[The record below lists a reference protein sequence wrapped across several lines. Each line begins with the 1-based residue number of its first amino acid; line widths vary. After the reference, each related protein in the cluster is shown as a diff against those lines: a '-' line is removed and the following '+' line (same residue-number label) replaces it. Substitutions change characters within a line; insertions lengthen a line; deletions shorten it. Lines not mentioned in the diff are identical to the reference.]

1 MSGGSRPGPGTLLAA
16 ALAALLCA
24 LTAYVT
30 AAAAAEPPRPSLRV
44 SAAAA
49 WSPLPGSAP
58 TVTVSPV
65 GSMAVAA
72 GPGDTLATIATSDAA
87 VVRPIASVAKT
98 MTALVLLDQHP
109 LAPGAAGP
117 AITITAVDVADYR
130 AIAAHG
136 GSVAPVSVGEVLS
149 ERQLLLALM
158 LPSANNLALTAAR
171 WAAGTV
177 SAFVARLDARAA
189 SLGMRDTHFADP
201 DGLSAATTSTAAD
214 LLRLAAVVV
223 ATPALVEI
231 VSTRSVTLPGDVVLP
246 TLDRLL
252 ETEPGWIG
260 IKTGWTPEAG
270 GCLLFAARR
279 TPPAAGVAVTVVG
292 AVLGQPPD
300 AAADPQHPELG
311 TALRAA
317 AAAVDTAVAGYRPV
331 TLRPDAAP
339 LTARLAVPWSA
350 GTAVIATGPAV
361 DVVLRGG
368 DAVAISVVAGAPR
381 APVAAGTVVG
391 TVLVTEGVTVVAR
404 WALVAAAALPGPD
417 LGWRLANRV

>member
-1 MSGGSRPGPGTLLAA
+1 
-16 ALAALLCA
+16 
-24 LTAYVT
+24 
-30 AAAAAEPPRPSLRV
+30 
-44 SAAAA
+44 
-49 WSPLPGSAP
+49 
-58 TVTVSPV
+58 
-65 GSMAVAA
+65 MAVAA
-72 GPGDTLATIATSDAA
+72 GPGATLVTIATSNAA
-87 VVRPIASVAKT
+87 VVRPIASVAKA

-109 LAPGAAGP
+109 LGVGAAGP
-117 AITITAVDVADYR
+117 AITITARDVADYR
-130 AIAAHG
+130 AIAAQG
-136 GSVAPVSVGEVLS
+136 GSVAPVTAGEVLT

-177 SAFVARLDARAA
+177 DAFVTRLNARAA
-189 SLGMRDTHFADP
+189 ALGMSDTHFADP

-214 LLRLAAVVV
+214 LLRLGAAVV

-279 TPPAAGVAVTVVG
+279 APPGADAAVTVVG

-300 AAADPQHPELG
+300 AAGDPQHPELG
-311 TALRAA
+311 AALRAA
-317 AAAVDTAVAGYRPV
+317 AAAVDTAVAGYSPV

-339 LTARLAVPWSA
+339 LTARLEGSWGG
-350 GTAVIATGPAV
+350 GTAVVAAGPPV
-361 DVVLRGG
+361 DVVLRRG
-368 DAVAISVVAGAPR
+368 DAVAISVLAGAPR
-381 APVAAGTVVG
+381 APVPAGTVVG

-404 WALVAAAALPGPD
+404 WDLAAATSLSGPD
-417 LGWRLANRV
+417 LWWRLAHRG